1 MTSGAGSRPQGIT
14 ILAVLAG
21 IGGVLGILG
30 SLAIIAAGG
39 LVTAVGAAAGA
50 YGVLGG
56 LIFVYGLLLLA
67 ISAAECAMAY
77 GFWMLKP
84 WAYQFGLYV
93 QYANIGLAVL
103 GFLLWGQSIV
113 GAVITVA
120 ISGAIIYYLRMP
132 DVKAAFSQK

>member
-14 ILAVLAG
+14 ILAILAG

-39 LVTAVGAAAGA
+39 LVTAVGTAAGS
-50 YGVLGG
+50 YGALGG
-56 LIFVYGLLLLA
+56 LIMVYGLLLLA

-84 WAYQFGLYV
+84 WAYQFGIYV
-93 QYANIGLAVL
+93 QYANIGLAAL

-132 DVKAAFSQK
+132 AVKAAFGKE

>member
-14 ILAVLAG
+14 ILAILAG

>member
-14 ILAVLAG
+14 ILAILAG

-30 SLAIIAAGG
+30 SLAIVAAGG

-50 YGVLGG
+50 YGALGG

-93 QYANIGLAVL
+93 QYANVGLAVL

-113 GAVITVA
+113 GAIITIA
-120 ISGAIIYYLRMP
+120 ISGAIVYYLRMP